1 MSDTTT
7 QMPRVPASG
16 MPATPRQP
24 QQPRPPW
31 QDGAFVATAAGG
43 LAMLAGLV
51 LVLEH
56 AGSAAVGITVAIVG
70 VVAGA
75 GVLIPRALAAVHR
88 QPALLMVVLI
98 GLAGAAWLA
107 LAALQRTSGVAG
119 LLEGR
124 TASDFVHMRFWPLAL
139 IVLAATGGVVL
150 VSDAMR
156 VRIGLAQRSSGWR
169 QITENGAPARTPGF
183 PWRALA
189 GVALIGWA
197 AFVAI
202 GLFGF
207 SLSSDRGLLLLV
219 VLLAMA
225 AIAVIAGTPL
235 LIAALA
241 RDDQRDA
248 AAAREADRRRFAAH
262 LHDSVLQTLA
272 LVQRQAHDPHAVTR
286 LARRQEHALRAW
298 MAGEAELAS
307 ETLVAALHD
316 VVGEVEEERDVAI
329 ELSAIGDRPLDAS
342 GEALAAAAREA
353 LRNAT
358 HHGGGAPVFVFAEVT
373 PDGAAVFVRDE
384 GPGFVPDAVPT
395 ERRGVRDAIVGR
407 MAAAGGSATIDTA
420 PGEGTEVALRIGVTR

>member
-1 MSDTTT
+1 VNDTV
-7 QMPRVPASG
+7 R
-16 MPATPRQP
+16 
-24 QQPRPPW
+24 PW
-31 QDGAFVATAAGG
+31 QDGAFAATAAGG
-43 LAMLAGLV
+43 LAMLAGLI
-51 LVLEH
+51 LVLTD
-56 AGSAAVGITVAIVG
+56 AGSATVGITFAIVG
-70 VVAGA
+70 LVVGA
-75 GVLIPRALAAVHR
+75 LVLIPRALAAVHR
-88 QPALLMVVLI
+88 QPALLAV
-98 GLAGAAWLA
+98 GLVGIAGAGWLA
-107 LAALQRTSGVAG
+107 VAALERTGGASSFWM
-119 LLEGR
+119 EGR
-124 TASDFVHMRFWPLAL
+124 AATDLVHARFWELAL

-150 VSDAMR
+150 VGDAMR
-156 VRIGLAQRSSGWR
+156 VRIGLARGSSQWR
-169 QITENGAPARTPGF
+169 RITEAGGTPPAPAF

-197 AFVAI
+197 AFLALGVVRPY
-202 GLFGF
+202 
-207 SLSSDRGLLLLV
+207 LSSNPGTLLLLGM
-219 VLLAMA
+219 LAIA
-225 AIAVIAGTPL
+225 AIAVVAGTPL
-235 LIAALA
+235 VIAALA

-298 MAGEAELAS
+298 MAGEADLAS

-316 VVGEVEEERDVAI
+316 VVGEVEDERGVAI
-329 ELSAIGDRPLDAS
+329 ELTAIGDRPLDAA

-358 HHGGGAPVFVFAEVT
+358 VHGAGAPVFVFAEVT

-384 GPGFVPDAVPT
+384 GPGFVADAVPS

-407 MAAAGGSATIDTA
+407 MAAAGGSAAIDTA